1 MNKITYYCPVCNS
14 WVNKNFTEI
23 GKELGACPRCSAL
36 FSLEFKKISFVWRW
50 DIFIPENWVYGD
62 WTATKLFSSRVPLV
76 ILRCLICGEW
86 FRVSPSFLIAG
97 TTLTL
102 SAVAFVAFAY
112 ETSGLT
118 WRDLPEKFF
127 DGRDKIAHSTLYRA
141 VHKAGK
147 LLESDQLVADL
158 RRRYLPAP
166 KRESVI
172 PLEGFGWH
180 PPKSLFTH
188 TIARELGARRFV
200 KELLPGKSGGFTELF
215 HRHLDNW
222 NRIFTGW
229 QKPLP
234 LLYNQRSLKST
245 RLIA

>member
-1 MNKITYYCPVCNS
+1 
-14 WVNKNFTEI
+14 
-23 GKELGACPRCSAL
+23 
-36 FSLEFKKISFVWRW
+36 
-50 DIFIPENWVYGD
+50 
-62 WTATKLFSSRVPLV
+62 
-76 ILRCLICGEW
+76 

-141 VHKAGK
+141 VHKTGK
-147 LLESDQLVADL
+147 LLESNRLVADL

-166 KRESVI
+166 KKERIV
-172 PLEGFGWH
+172 PLEGFGWS

-188 TIARELGARRFV
+188 TIARELGARCFV

>member
-1 MNKITYYCPVCNS
+1 M
-14 WVNKNFTEI
+14 NKNFAKIGEEI
-23 GKELGACPRCSAL
+23 GVCPRCSAVS
-36 FSLEFKKISFVWRW
+36 SLKFKKVSFVWRW
-50 DIFIPENWVYGD
+50 VIFIPENWAYGD
-62 WTATKLFSSRVPLV
+62 WTAIKLFLVRVPLV
-76 ILRCLICGEW
+76 FLRCQICGEW
-86 FRVSPSFLIAG
+86 FKVSPSFLLAG

-112 ETSGLT
+112 ETSELT

-127 DGRDKIAHSTLYRA
+127 DGRNKIAHSTLYRA
-141 VHKAGK
+141 VHQTGK

-166 KRESVI
+166 KRDSVV
-172 PLEGFGWH
+172 PLEGPGWS

-188 TIARELGARRFV
+188 TVARELGARRLV
-200 KELLPGKSGGFTELF
+200 KELVPGKNGGFTELF

-229 QKPLP
+229 RKPLP
-234 LLYNQRSLKST
+234 FLYNQRSLKST